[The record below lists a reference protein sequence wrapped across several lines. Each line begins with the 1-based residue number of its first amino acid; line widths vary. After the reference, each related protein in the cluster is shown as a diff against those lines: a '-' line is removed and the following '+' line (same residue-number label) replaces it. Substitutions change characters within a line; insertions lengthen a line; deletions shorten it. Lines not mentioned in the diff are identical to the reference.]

1 MDGQAAGE
9 HDLQPFLRLTFAD
22 HDFAGS
28 ERAWRTVIREPREFF
43 AWRRT
48 KRPMVG
54 EAIEQVGIRHS
65 AILCEDHTQMKRT
78 SFSIAFAL
86 VIAAMAQ
93 AQSTPPTL
101 EKMTAFDLPGPGGKR
116 FDYLTIAAD
125 EHYLISAHLAANQTY
140 VIDLRTNAVVATV
153 TDTPGVEGVEYV
165 PELKKFY
172 TSNSGDNTIGVVD
185 LKQMK
190 VIKKLPTEA
199 KPDGSAYAAPF
210 HKLYVSDERGKAEA
224 IVDVR
229 TDTIVKTLHFDSE
242 TGMPQYDPVAR
253 KVYVNLQDQNMFAV
267 IDPATDEVVG
277 RYPVGRC
284 QGNHG
289 MTLDPEHHRAFL
301 SCEGNN
307 LMTVMNLDTH
317 APIAFLDMAAG
328 PDVIKADLGLKRIY
342 VACSSGAISV
352 FQIDDADHYRKIE
365 DFRVQ
370 NRVHSVAVDPA
381 THQVYT
387 PEQEED
393 GKPVARMVVYRAR

>member
-1 MDGQAAGE
+1 MRRIIG
-9 HDLQPFLRLTFAD
+9 LT
-22 HDFAGS
+22 
-28 ERAWRTVIREPREFF
+28 V
-43 AWRRT
+43 
-48 KRPMVG
+48 
-54 EAIEQVGIRHS
+54 VGI
-65 AILCEDHTQMKRT
+65 LCAPSGFVAQTGPHART
-78 SFSIAFAL
+78 TGPALERIA
-86 VIAAMAQ
+86 
-93 AQSTPPTL
+93 
-101 EKMTAFDLPGPGGKR
+101 AFDLPGPGGKR

-125 EHYLISAHLAANQTY
+125 EHYLISAHLGAGQTY
-140 VIDLRTNAVVATV
+140 VIDLRTNKVVATV

-172 TSNSGDNTIGVVD
+172 TSNSGDNTIGIVD

-229 TDTIVKTLHFDSE
+229 TDTIVKTLHFEGE

-253 KVYVNLQDQNMFAV
+253 KVYVNLQDQNLFAV

-277 RYPVGRC
+277 RYAVGKC

-289 MTLDPEHHRAFL
+289 MALDPERRRAFL
-301 SCEGNN
+301 ACEGNN
-307 LMTVMNLDTH
+307 LLTVFNLDTH
-317 APIAFLDMAAG
+317 APIAFFDVAAG
-328 PDVIKADLGLKRIY
+328 PDVVKFDAGLRRIY

-352 FQIDDADHYRKIE
+352 IQMDAADRYRKLE
-365 DFRVQ
+365 DVKVQ
-370 NRVHSVAVDPA
+370 PRVHTLAVDQA
-381 THQVYT
+381 THQVYA

-393 GKPVARMVVYRAR
+393 GKPVARMVVYRASVIR